1 MTTHRRYFFE
11 YPGQWPG
18 AETDWETARRTL
30 DHYCKV
36 HWWFS
41 DPTVEGQPFAR
52 LAFSVTVS
60 ARDQWWCHRR
70 ALGLA
75 TDVFSR
81 IGVAEAHVPVP
92 TWESLA
98 PHTNRGRYR
107 VPR

>member
-11 YPGQWPG
+11 YPGEWDGKPEAWG
-18 AETDWETARRTL
+18 MAKSTL
-30 DHYCKV
+30 EHHCKIN
-36 HWWFS
+36 WWFA
-41 DPTVEGQPFAR
+41 DPQVEGQPFAR
-52 LAFSVTVS
+52 LAFGFTVS

-70 ALGLA
+70 ALDLA

-81 IGVAEAHVPVP
+81 IGVAASHVPVP